1 VIEALS
7 ATSAGD
13 GVLMTGITDL
23 INVVY
28 AEAERGLWQQNAA
41 RTNLDEVIALTRAGE
56 LAIARSDGQ
65 LTGVVRIQQLDGDT
79 GEFGMLAADP
89 AFRGRGIGRDLIRYA
104 EDATRSSGRRYM
116 QLELLVPRT
125 WTLASKEF
133 LAAWYDRLGYRLQ
146 RVGQIEEAYPDLAP
160 LLSTPADF
168 RIYRKTL

>member
-1 VIEALS
+1 
-7 ATSAGD
+7 
-13 GVLMTGITDL
+13 MTGITDL

-104 EDATRSSGRRYM
+104 EDSTRSSGRRYM

-160 LLSTPADF
+160 LLSSPADF

>member
-1 VIEALS
+1 
-7 ATSAGD
+7 
-13 GVLMTGITDL
+13 MTGITDL
-23 INVVY
+23 VNVVY
-28 AEAERGLWQQNAA
+28 EEAERGLWQQDAA
-41 RTNLDEVIALTRAGE
+41 RTNVAQVIELTCAGE
-56 LAIARSDGQ
+56 LAIARRDGQ
-65 LTGVVRIQQLDGDT
+65 LTGVVRIQQLDDDT

-146 RVGQIEEAYPDLAP
+146 RLGQIEEAYPDLAP